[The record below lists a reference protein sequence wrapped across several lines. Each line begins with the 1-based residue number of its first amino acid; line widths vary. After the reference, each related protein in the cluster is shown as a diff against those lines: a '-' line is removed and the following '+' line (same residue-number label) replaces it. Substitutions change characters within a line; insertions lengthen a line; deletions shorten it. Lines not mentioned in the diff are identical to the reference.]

1 MPLTT
6 PGLDMPGGTE
16 YRRTTRNDV
25 DRAAR
30 GTRRGLDCSPL
41 QMTQDVSECR
51 LLRASYKEPERASSA
66 PGTDPMP
73 SALRVFLP
81 AL

>member
-6 PGLDMPGGTE
+6 PGLDMLGGTE
-16 YRRTTRNDV
+16 YRRVTRNDV
-25 DRAAR
+25 DGAAR
-30 GTRRGLDCSPL
+30 GTLRGLDCSPL
-41 QMTQDVSECR
+41 QMTQDACEPH
-51 LLRASYKEPERASSA
+51 LLRHGGQEPERASSA

-73 SALRVFLP
+73 DALQVFLT

>member
-6 PGLDMPGGTE
+6 PGLDKPGGTE
-16 YRRTTRNDV
+16 YRRATRNDV
-25 DRAAR
+25 DGAAR
-30 GTRRGLDCSPL
+30 GTLRGLDCSPL
-41 QMTQDVSECR
+41 QMTQDACAPR
-51 LLRASYKEPERASSA
+51 LLRDGGQEPERASSA

-73 SALRVFLP
+73 NALPVFLI